1 MVMALPVKLKKYIIL
16 VDYIDEIDKNE
27 FDDFIV
33 WAYSR
38 HHAIQLV
45 ENYLFPNGSTPRKT
59 NFTIYKLRIITLFS
73 RLFNKIPDKPVCNHI

>member
-1 MVMALPVKLKKYIIL
+1 MVMARLVKLKKYIIL

-59 NFTIYKLRIITLFS
+59 NFTSYKLRITTLFN
-73 RLFNKIPDKPVCNHI
+73 RLFNKVPDKPTCVHI

>member
-1 MVMALPVKLKKYIIL
+1 MARLVKLKKYIVL
-16 VDYIDEIDKNE
+16 VDYIDEINKDE

-45 ENYLFPNGSTPRKT
+45 ENYLFPNDFTPRKT
-59 NFTIYKLRIITLFS
+59 NFTIYKLRIITLFN
-73 RLFNKIPDKPVCNHI
+73 RLFNKVPDKPICNHI